1 MPVVTWGQFPR
12 IRAKSAPRPTAP
24 PALPGNDDDNDITMT
39 AAPAATRRTRT
50 PSVAKSRAKSK
61 ARSLPP
67 GNDDN
72 DEPVALP
79 IGIQPTRFASPDK
92 PAKSPSSKRQ
102 KKDNVPR
109 APAVPDPA
117 TAIVGRGRGRP
128 RKNPVDSTGNKE
140 IKGKNNAR
148 TKKIKDKE
156 YIATTAP
163 VMGYYDVTNDA
174 RMMKPNKIP
183 ANIINAI

>member
-1 MPVVTWGQFPR
+1 M
-12 IRAKSAPRPTAP
+12 
-24 PALPGNDDDNDITMT
+24 
-39 AAPAATRRTRT
+39 
-50 PSVAKSRAKSK
+50 PSVR
-61 ARSLPP
+61 
-67 GNDDN
+67 
-72 DEPVALP
+72 
-79 IGIQPTRFASPDK
+79 
-92 PAKSPSSKRQ
+92 
-102 KKDNVPR
+102 
-109 APAVPDPA
+109 AVPDPA

-174 RMMKPNKIP
+174 HMMKPKKIP

>member
-1 MPVVTWGQFPR
+1 MPE
-12 IRAKSAPRPTAP
+12 PT
-24 PALPGNDDDNDITMT
+24 
-39 AAPAATRRTRT
+39 
-50 PSVAKSRAKSK
+50 
-61 ARSLPP
+61 
-67 GNDDN
+67 
-72 DEPVALP
+72 
-79 IGIQPTRFASPDK
+79 
-92 PAKSPSSKRQ
+92 
-102 KKDNVPR
+102 
-109 APAVPDPA
+109 

-174 RMMKPNKIP
+174 HMMKPKKSQPIL
-183 ANIINAI
+183 